1 MKPETSIART
11 LLGQMWAKAGVS
23 PHWKEPRAQ
32 EAVYVCV
39 QKHLL
44 IVLISHE
51 MFVLLSLWEQIY
63 VYVCVLRRVSVISIL
78 FSHIWS
84 IYASY
89 VVTGVFLYLS
99 R

>member
-1 MKPETSIART
+1 MERT
-11 LLGQMWAKAGVS
+11 K
-23 PHWKEPRAQ
+23 AQ

-63 VYVCVLRRVSVISIL
+63 VYVVCVLRCVSVISI

-89 VVTGVFLYLS
+89 VVTGVFLCLS

>member
-1 MKPETSIART
+1 MERT
-11 LLGQMWAKAGVS
+11 K
-23 PHWKEPRAQ
+23 AQ

-63 VYVCVLRRVSVISIL
+63 VYVCVLRRVSVISI

>member
-1 MKPETSIART
+1 MERT
-11 LLGQMWAKAGVS
+11 K
-23 PHWKEPRAQ
+23 AQ

-63 VYVCVLRRVSVISIL
+63 VYVCVLRRVSVISI

-84 IYASY
+84 ISICIICCHW
-89 VVTGVFLYLS
+89 GFLVFKSLS
-99 R
+99 FCKSF